1 MYAIIRRYKIGSGS
15 AEEVVSLVSQPF
27 LPVVSQAPGL
37 VAWYVMDGGDGV
49 VASFSVFENQAQAEE
64 LNSMALGSLDR
75 PDLQRF
81 QIETPEVTAGEVMLH
96 RGK

>member
-37 VAWYVMDGGDGV
+37 LAWYVMDGGDGV

-64 LNSMALGSLDR
+64 PQQHGAGGPWTGPTSRGSS
-75 PDLQRF
+75 
-81 QIETPEVTAGEVMLH
+81 
-96 RGK
+96 

>member
-1 MYAIIRRYKIGSGS
+1 M
-15 AEEVVSLVSQPF
+15 
-27 LPVVSQAPGL
+27 
-37 VAWYVMDGGDGV
+37 
-49 VASFSVFENQAQAEE
+49 ASFSVFENQAQAEE

>member
-15 AEEVVSLVSQPF
+15 AEEVVSLVSQP
-27 LPVVSQAPGL
+27 PGL
-37 VAWYVMDGGDGV
+37 VAWYVMDGGDRV